1 MIPHSF
7 YLFFLILHLAA
18 FAIFTGTFF
27 ASIIT
32 GNQLW
37 HYTKKDTAITRAL
50 LITYDKYA
58 RIMGICLG
66 LIVTAGILMMVNMHQ
81 VYGGQI
87 WLRIKIGLVLIIILF
102 RILSTRSYNQFKRRL
117 NNEAMASFNDIKKR
131 LTVFQVVQLVL
142 IAGIITLSVCKF
154 N

>member
-18 FAIFTGTFF
+18 FATFTGTFV
-27 ASIIT
+27 ASIVT

-37 HYTKKDTAITRAL
+37 HYSKKDTAIMRAI

-58 RIMGICLG
+58 RIMGISLG
-66 LIVTAGILMMVNMHQ
+66 LIVIAGILMMVNMHK
-81 VYGGQI
+81 VYGEQL
-87 WLRIKIGLVLIIILF
+87 WLRIKIGLVLIIIIV

-117 NNEAMASFNDIKKR
+117 NNEAMASFDDLKKR
-131 LTVFQVVQLVL
+131 LMIFQVVQLVL
-142 IAGIITLSVCKF
+142 IAGIIILSVCKF

>member
-18 FAIFTGTFF
+18 FATFTGTFV

-37 HYTKKDTAITRAL
+37 HYSKKDTAIMRAI

-66 LIVTAGILMMVNMHQ
+66 LIVTAGILMMVNMHK
-81 VYGGQI
+81 VYGEQL
-87 WLRIKIGLVLIIILF
+87 WLRIKIGLVLIIIIF

-117 NNEAMASFNDIKKR
+117 NNEAMASFDDLKKR
-131 LTVFQVVQLVL
+131 LTIFQVVQLVL
-142 IAGIITLSVCKF
+142 IAGIIILSVCKF

>member
-1 MIPHSF
+1 MIPHSI
-7 YLFFLILHLAA
+7 YLVFLSIHLAA
-18 FAIFTGTFF
+18 FALFTGTFV

-37 HYTKKDTAITRAL
+37 HYSKKDTAITRAL
-50 LITYDKYA
+50 LITSDKYA

-66 LIVTAGILMMVNMHQ
+66 LIVTAGILMMVNMHT
-81 VYGGQI
+81 VYGGQL

-117 NNEAMASFNDIKKR
+117 NNEAMASFDDIRKR
-131 LTVFQVVQLVL
+131 LTLFQVVQLVL
-142 IAGIITLSVCKF
+142 IGCIIILSVFRF